1 MSNKGYTLIEL
12 IIVISIIGIMATI
25 ALVGIN
31 KGYKLDGAT
40 RMIFSD
46 LMCARIKA
54 IRERNDFQATFNA
67 NGHTYTIQNIDT
79 GVTWVTRD
87 IHDTFQGV
95 TFSSH
100 TLTFDSVGT
109 TDSNLTE
116 ITLSKG
122 SREKKIEISWTGRIK
137 IL

>member
-1 MSNKGYTLIEL
+1 MNNKGYTLIEL
-12 IIVISIIGIMATI
+12 IIVISIVGIMSAI
-25 ALVGIN
+25 AIIGIN

-46 LMCARIKA
+46 LQCTRIKA
-54 IRERNDFQATFNA
+54 IKERNDFKVTFNA

-87 IHDTFQGV
+87 IHDTYHGV
-95 TFSSH
+95 TFLSQ

-109 TDSNLTE
+109 TDSNLKE

-122 SREKKIEISWTGRIK
+122 PSEKKIAISWTGRIN